1 MDVWNIPVGTDSDEN
16 LPILNKIKHPKE
28 GEKKEHNGRT
38 QVGNQKNSPKRV
50 DH

>member
-1 MDVWNIPVGTDSDEN
+1 VGVDVWNIPVGTDSDEN

-28 GEKKEHNGRT
+28 GEKKEHDGRT
-38 QVGNQKNSPKRV
+38 QVGNNSPKRV